1 MLLRTKIINHID
13 NKLFKRDL
21 VQFPLLL
28 IVISLP
34 FILEII
40 SGNYLYWG
48 TISLQFV
55 PWLRTAVES
64 IVQGT
69 IPLWNNANG
78 FGAPLMANY
87 QSAIFYPI
95 NWVLI
100 PLHLIDSV
108 YGIPL
113 GISLLVPLH
122 LVIGA
127 WGMAKFMKG
136 IGRKAD
142 SQVLAGLIWG
152 LGGFIL
158 GRINFP
164 SMVYAYSWLPW
175 VFCFI
180 SQSTAEDGR
189 LELRINRKLILSL
202 TFLLLSGHAQF
213 AFYGIVIAF
222 IGIIILFAGSK
233 FRLINHLLEFFLAG
247 LFAVGISAIQL
258 IPTAEYLLN
267 SQRANAVSVELALNF
282 SFWPLRILTVFFGD
296 FFGNPNY
303 NRFVAGGNYW
313 EDLLYIGVIPFIFV
327 IFGIVFLF
335 SNDSKKDVITRKIGF
350 FSLLLML
357 FSFTLAIGKNSP
369 VFPFLYEHVP
379 TFDMFQAPSRFLLL
393 ATFSFCIFA
402 VIGLDY
408 WITNSFSSRR
418 TGKFIVGTISLLI
431 VGIVGD
437 SFFGDLPTALF
448 FSIVYTSVMM
458 LLFLILTLLKDM
470 YKVNNRIY
478 WITPIFIFTIIDLV
492 FMNFQ
497 TGLFIN
503 KKYYATISSDKSVD
517 FQNELIYIPPNDEE
531 FVKFK
536 KYFRFD
542 RFQSVEEIGQTPI
555 MLLPNANL
563 FYENIHLLNNFDP
576 FIPDR
581 FDAFQSWLGK
591 LSESDQNKVL
601 ESVGVSRKLQLDVNS
616 PGGYKSVDF
625 LGREIV
631 QWYDCAVVLP
641 ADEILNVFIYNDLH
655 MNNNQCV
662 MVEAGDNETGGISKN
677 RQDIKYLNWRWI
689 ASDQLQIKY
698 ESENQGWIL
707 IRKTWYPGWK
717 ALLEDQTELPLIRGD
732 FLFSVVNVPAGTHEL
747 VLVYHPPS
755 FLIGSIISLFF
766 FLALLIKPF
775 ILMFRK

>member
-1 MLLRTKIINHID
+1 
-13 NKLFKRDL
+13 
-21 VQFPLLL
+21 
-28 IVISLP
+28 LP
-34 FILEII
+34 FVLEII

-95 NWVLI
+95 NWVLV

-113 GISLLVPLH
+113 GLSLLAPLH

-127 WGMAKFMKG
+127 WGMAKFTKG
-136 IGRKAD
+136 IGRAAE

-158 GRINFP
+158 GRVNFP
-164 SMVYAYSWLPW
+164 SMVYAYSWIPW
-175 VFCFI
+175 VFCFLV
-180 SQSTAEDGR
+180 QSPAEDR
-189 LELRINRKLILSL
+189 NLKLRINRKLIISL
-202 TFLLLSGHAQF
+202 TLLLLSGHAQF
-213 AFYGIVIAF
+213 AYYGILIVLM
-222 IGIIILFAGSK
+222 GVIILFARSK
-233 FRLINHLLEFFLAG
+233 IRLINHLLEFFLAG

-267 SQRANAVSVELALNF
+267 SQRANEVPAELALNF
-282 SFWPLRILTVFFGD
+282 SLWPLRILTVFFGD

-303 NRFVAGGNYW
+303 NRFVGGGNYW
-313 EDLLYIGVIPFIFV
+313 EDLLYIGVLPIIFV
-327 IFGIVFLF
+327 ILGIVFLF
-335 SNDSKKDVITRKIGF
+335 SNDSKNDFITRKIGF
-350 FSLLLML
+350 FSLILML
-357 FSFTLAIGKNSP
+357 CSFILALGKNGP
-369 VFPFLYEHVP
+369 VFSLLYEHVP
-379 TFDMFQAPSRFLLL
+379 TFDMFQAPSRFLLM

-402 VIGLDY
+402 VIGFEY
-408 WITNSFSSRR
+408 WMTNCFSSRK
-418 TGKFIVGTISLLI
+418 TGKFIVGTIPLLI
-431 VGIVGD
+431 IGIVGD
-437 SFFGDLPTALF
+437 SFFGDLPAALF
-448 FSIVYTSVMM
+448 YSIVYTSVTM
-458 LLFLILTLLKDM
+458 LLFFILTLLKDM
-470 YKVNNRIY
+470 YNIKNRIY

-503 KKYYATISSDKSVD
+503 QKYYAIISSEKSAD
-517 FQNELIYIPPNDEE
+517 FQNELIYIPPKDEE

-542 RFQSVEEIGQTPI
+542 RFQSIEEIGQTPI

-581 FDAFQSWLGK
+581 FDLFQSWLGK
-591 LSESDQNKVL
+591 LSELDQNKVL
-601 ESVGVSRKLQLDVNS
+601 ESVGVSKKLQLDVNS
-616 PGGYKSVDF
+616 PGGYKLVD
-625 LGREIV
+625 LSGREIV

-641 ADEILNVFIYNDLH
+641 ADEILDEFIYNDLH
-655 MNNNQCV
+655 MRSNQCV
-662 MVEAGDNETGGISKN
+662 MLEAGDNETGNISKN
-677 RQDIKYLNWRWI
+677 RQEIKYLNWRWI
-689 ASDQLQIKY
+689 ASDRLQIKY
-698 ESENQGWIL
+698 KSENQGWIL

-732 FLFSVVNVPAGTHEL
+732 FLFSVVNVPAGVHEL
-747 VLVYHPPS
+747 VLVYHPSS
-755 FLIGSIISLFF
+755 FLIGSITSLLF
-766 FLALLIKPF
+766 FLALLTKPF